1 MDFKGDF
8 EGDFEGDLERDSKGD
23 FRKDFKQDLDKLVV
37 VDKLR
42 SGMVQVRSGSGL
54 VWSSPGLVQFTAQI

>member
-23 FRKDFKQDLDKLVV
+23 FRNDFKQDLDKLVL

-42 SGMVQVRSGSGL
+42 SGMVQVKSRSGP
-54 VWSSPGLVQFTAQI
+54 VWSSRGQLHFKL